1 MTLNIFCERQ
11 RGDMCRM
18 HSINN
23 YIGEPLINEKKFFRY
38 CDDYDKLI
46 DGLNSKSMDGFS
58 EGRSI
63 ISFIMEK
70 LFNKFLLL
78 IPIHSY
84 NSCRNHLE
92 LEHYNELIKTCNC
105 FFEFNKNHIWVNK
118 KINNKFYKID
128 SLSGVNETNVK
139 NINNNGYFLVVD
151 DFNLYK
157 EIQYLI
163 NLIKT
168 NNDNNFEIYFY
179 NLYYCLNKINLSSNK
194 TINNSKFLE
203 KLIQLKNIKK
213 VLYDYI
219 ILKRKNKDIKIQKK
233 IVINIINSFLIF

>member
-11 RGDMCRM
+11 SGDLCRM
-18 HSINN
+18 HCINN
-23 YIGEPLINEKKFFRY
+23 YNGISLLNEQTFFSH
-38 CDDYDKLI
+38 CDKYDKLI
-46 DGLNSKSMDGFS
+46 DGLNSRSMDGFS

-63 ISFIMEK
+63 VSFVMDK

-84 NSCRNHLE
+84 NGCRNHLE
-92 LEHYNELIKTCNC
+92 IEHYNELIKKCNC

-139 NINNNGYFLVVD
+139 CLNNNGYFLVID
-151 DFNLYK
+151 GYNLYE
-157 EIQYLI
+157 EINYLI
-163 NLIKT
+163 NLIKKNT
-168 NNDNNFEIYFY
+168 DNLEIYFY
-179 NLYYCLNKINLSSNK
+179 NLYYCLKKIDLSTNE
-194 TINNSKFLE
+194 TIDDSKFLE
-203 KLIQLKNIKK
+203 KLITLKNIKK

-219 ILKRKNKDIKIQKK
+219 ILKRKNKDISLQKK
-233 IVINIINSFLIF
+233 IVINIIDTFLIF